1 MYGEKLTERTPS
13 YKVDSCTAIS
23 FALRFYM
30 LAQETRTGDDR
41 QQDRQN
47 FTFIP
52 IYVHFII
59 LLKIDN
65 T

>member
-1 MYGEKLTERTPS
+1 MYCEKLTVRTPS
-13 YKVDSCTAIS
+13 YKLDSCTAIS

-30 LAQETRTGDDR
+30 LAQETRSGDDR
-41 QQDRQN
+41 EQDRED
-47 FTFIP
+47 FTFFP